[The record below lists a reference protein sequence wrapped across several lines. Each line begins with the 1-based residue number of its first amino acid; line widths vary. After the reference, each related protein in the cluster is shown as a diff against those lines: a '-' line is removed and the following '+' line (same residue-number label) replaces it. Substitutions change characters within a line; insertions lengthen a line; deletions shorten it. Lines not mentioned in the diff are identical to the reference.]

1 METKFYTI
9 GEVSSISGQSVR
21 RIRFYSDKGLL
32 PPSLR
37 TESNYRIYTDTDLA
51 KLELIRALREAG
63 VGLELIG
70 NLFRQKL
77 SLGELL
83 QTRLDILEAEI
94 ASKRRAAGVLR
105 AVLRFPNPSDEDL
118 RRIWTMSKHSHRQM
132 QTLVENFIGVI
143 AEGTKLDGEQRRSLV
158 EASVPTLPDDPTA
171 EQIEAWDELSAL
183 LVDRDF
189 AREMRV
195 EMQAFWTG
203 ALDPA
208 AYQAASIEAYE
219 AAKNGVSTGI
229 RPRSAEAQ
237 AIAETWLAKSALAM
251 GREADRSFIDWHVAQ
266 YDKNA
271 GRTARYRELHAI
283 LQGKPLAE
291 ADLKAWTWLNDA
303 LKALP
308 ER

>member
-51 KLELIRALREAG
+51 RLELIRALREAG

-105 AVLRFPNPSDEDL
+105 AVLRFPNPSNEDL

-143 AEGTKLDGEQRRSLV
+143 AEGAKLDGEQRRSLI

-171 EQIEAWDELSAL
+171 EQIDAWDELSAL

-219 AAKNGVSTGI
+219 AAKKGVSTGI
-229 RPRSAEAQ
+229 RPRSAEAR
-237 AIAETWLAKSALAM
+237 AIAKTWLAKSALAM
-251 GREADRSFIDWHVAQ
+251 GREADRSFIDWHGAQ

-291 ADLKAWTWLNDA
+291 ADLKAWAWLNDA